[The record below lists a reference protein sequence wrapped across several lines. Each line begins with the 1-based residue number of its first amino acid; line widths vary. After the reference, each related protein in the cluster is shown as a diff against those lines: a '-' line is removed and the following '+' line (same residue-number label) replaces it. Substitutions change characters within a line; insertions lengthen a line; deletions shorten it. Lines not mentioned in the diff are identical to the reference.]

1 MPKYSHL
8 MDVAFQFSDLNEDP
22 TKSKPE
28 VMLDALQKR
37 VDYLRANPSELADAF
52 GHCDTYM
59 E

>member
-1 MPKYSHL
+1 M